1 VTLRSIV
8 VDDEPAAREL
18 LVEILGKR
26 PDIEIA
32 GVFGDSRQAIAG
44 IRKEKPDVVFLDIQ
58 MPGRDGFAI
67 LDALGEEAPPVIFVT
82 AYDEYAVQAFDF
94 AAIDYILKPLDEDRV
109 YRSIDRA
116 MSRARNG
123 KSEPEPGAITRMIS
137 ALRAHREDYLRY
149 IPIKLKERVVL
160 QKVDDMSWIEAD
172 GKYVRIHAGADQHLI
187 RRTMHSLENRLDPA
201 KFLRVSRSA
210 IVNIEHVAHLEP
222 WSHGEWAIMMRNGH
236 RVISTHGYRE
246 RLQRILR
253 DR

>member
-1 VTLRSIV
+1 MTLRSIV

-26 PDIEIA
+26 PDIEVA

-172 GKYVRIHAGADQHLI
+172 GKYVRIHTGGDQHLI

>member
-1 VTLRSIV
+1 LRSIV

>member
-1 VTLRSIV
+1 MTLRSVV

-26 PDIEIA
+26 PDVEIA

-67 LDALGEEAPPVIFVT
+67 LDALGDEAPPVIFVT

-94 AAIDYILKPLDEDRV
+94 AAVDYILKPLDEDRV

-116 MSRARNG
+116 MSRTRNG
-123 KSEPEPGAITRMIS
+123 KNEPEPGAITRMIS
-137 ALRAHREDYLRY
+137 ALRAHREDYLKY
-149 IPIKLKERVVL
+149 LPIKVKERVVL
-160 QKVDDMSWIEAD
+160 QKVDDVSWIEAD
-172 GKYVRIHAGADQHLI
+172 GKYVRIHAGGDHHLI

>member
-1 VTLRSIV
+1 MRSIV

-123 KSEPEPGAITRMIS
+123 KASLSQAPS
-137 ALRAHREDYLRY
+137 RE
-149 IPIKLKERVVL
+149 
-160 QKVDDMSWIEAD
+160 
-172 GKYVRIHAGADQHLI
+172 
-187 RRTMHSLENRLDPA
+187 
-201 KFLRVSRSA
+201 
-210 IVNIEHVAHLEP
+210 
-222 WSHGEWAIMMRNGH
+222 
-236 RVISTHGYRE
+236 
-246 RLQRILR
+246 
-253 DR
+253 

>member
-1 VTLRSIV
+1 MRSIV

>member
-1 VTLRSIV
+1 MTLRSIV